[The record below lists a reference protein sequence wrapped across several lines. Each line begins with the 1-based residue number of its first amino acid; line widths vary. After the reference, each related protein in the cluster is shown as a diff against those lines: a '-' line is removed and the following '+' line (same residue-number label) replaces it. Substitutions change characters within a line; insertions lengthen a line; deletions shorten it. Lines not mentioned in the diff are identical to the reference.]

1 MLFFCFLLVPNGIF
15 GEADID
21 EDGGQ
26 NQTFSHL
33 DVGLSIIKPFTCFP
47 DRGELVGSWRSV
59 TGDTAF
65 KATHLYKYQDVCMS
79 VLANIQQ
86 RPTNILLL
94 PQGNFVSAVLC
105 TCPVSFQNSAGNTL
119 VMTINAS
126 MCVVLLILSSYHCQG
141 TCIEAS
147 IWQQWSKL
155 LLPNF
160 TENKIMAT

>member
-1 MLFFCFLLVPNGIF
+1 MSIVNKKQNQIPNNALMLFFCFLLVPNGIF

-33 DVGLSIIKPFTCFP
+33 DVGLSIIKLFTCFP

-79 VLANIQQ
+79 ILANIEQQ
-86 RPTNILLL
+86 LTNISLCLGRCQRL
-94 PQGNFVSAVLC
+94 LC
-105 TCPVSFQNSAGNTL
+105 TCSTVYCTCPKSHVHSISPS
-119 VMTINAS
+119 TI
-126 MCVVLLILSSYHCQG
+126 MLLSSM
-141 TCIEAS
+141 
-147 IWQQWSKL
+147 L
-155 LLPNF
+155 LHVLF
-160 TENKIMAT
+160 Y